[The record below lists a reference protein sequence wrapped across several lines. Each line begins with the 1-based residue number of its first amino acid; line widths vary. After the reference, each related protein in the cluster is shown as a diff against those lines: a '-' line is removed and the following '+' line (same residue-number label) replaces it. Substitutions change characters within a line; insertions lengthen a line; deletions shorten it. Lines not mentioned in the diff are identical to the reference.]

1 MSTKA
6 SSTQSLLSKIIESAI
21 YKSALGKAP
30 RIAKN
35 AKSLLKL
42 LQTTLTKTQELGVGG
57 IFDVIREKI
66 TIMGTLIKAYAVGD
80 YRQIELGSLVKI
92 IAAFVYFI
100 SPIDIIPDFLPF
112 STCSL
117 SFNTCSKSLSC
128 HCGKN
133 PGAWSGATS
142 PNTNMGSEH
151 TRG

>member
-35 AKSLLKL
+35 AKSLLQL
-42 LQTTLTKTQELGVGG
+42 LQAALTKTKEMGVGG

-80 YRQIELGSLVKI
+80 YRQIELGNLVKI

-112 STCSL
+112 IGL
-117 SFNTCSKSLSC
+117 SDDVALLVFIFKSIDDELV
-128 HCGKN
+128 KFDQWQN
-133 PGAWSGATS
+133 
-142 PNTNMGSEH
+142 NK
-151 TRG
+151 

>member
-42 LQTTLTKTQELGVGG
+42 LQTALTKTQELGVGG

-66 TIMGTLIKAYAVGD
+66 TIMGTLIKAYVVGD

-112 STCSL
+112 IGL
-117 SFNTCSKSLSC
+117 SDDVALLVFIFKSIDDELV
-128 HCGKN
+128 KFDKWQN
-133 PGAWSGATS
+133 KK
-142 PNTNMGSEH
+142 
-151 TRG
+151 

>member
-1 MSTKA
+1 MSNEA

-42 LQTTLTKTQELGVGG
+42 LQTTLIKTQEMGIGG

-66 TIMGTLIKAYAVGD
+66 TIMGTLIKAYAIGD
-80 YRQIELGSLVKI
+80 YRQIELSSLVKI

-100 SPIDIIPDFLPF
+100 SPIDIIPDFLPLIG
-112 STCSL
+112 L
-117 SFNTCSKSLSC
+117 SDDVALLVFIFKSIDEELLKFNQWQNK
-128 HCGKN
+128 K
-133 PGAWSGATS
+133 
-142 PNTNMGSEH
+142 
-151 TRG
+151 

>member
-35 AKSLLKL
+35 GKSLLKL
-42 LQTTLTKTQELGVGG
+42 LQTALTKTQEMGMGG

-66 TIMGTLIKAYAVGD
+66 TIMGTLIKAYAVGE
-80 YRQIELGSLVKI
+80 YRQIELGNLVKI

-112 STCSL
+112 IGL
-117 SFNTCSKSLSC
+117 SDDVALLVFIFKIIDDELVKFEQWQNK
-128 HCGKN
+128 K
-133 PGAWSGATS
+133 
-142 PNTNMGSEH
+142 
-151 TRG
+151 